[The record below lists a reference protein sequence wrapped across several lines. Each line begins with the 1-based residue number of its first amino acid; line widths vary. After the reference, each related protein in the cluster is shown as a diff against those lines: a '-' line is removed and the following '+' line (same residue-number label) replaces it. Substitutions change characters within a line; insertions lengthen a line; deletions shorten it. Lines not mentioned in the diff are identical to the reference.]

1 MLLGFSCEEELARVV
16 SERAEEQG
24 KSVSEYI
31 RDVLLNDLK
40 QDPDEENETA

>member
-40 QDPDEENETA
+40 QGPDEEGETA

>member
-16 SERAEEQG
+16 SERAEEEG

-31 RDVLLNDLK
+31 RDVLLNDL
-40 QDPDEENETA
+40 DRDEPDEEREA